1 MTKGFLGVLVKT
13 PFKQFNK
20 AKGRDGYLSTHG
32 DLQYH
37 HDAILAAKAF
47 HFSTSLIIGLKISLR
62 KSAKKCLKE
71 ISTFYVPLLSVLSF
85 VACMI
90 FPFEAIGMTA
100 LHSLLKTGET
110 SWH

>member
-1 MTKGFLGVLVKT
+1 MVFLGVLVKT

-20 AKGRDGYLSTHG
+20 AKGKDGYLSKHG
-32 DLQYH
+32 SLQYH
-37 HDAILAAKAF
+37 HDAIVATKVTFLKNF
-47 HFSTSLIIGLKISLR
+47 NQPNHRIENIIEKKR
-62 KSAKKCLKE
+62 KDLNK

-90 FPFEAIGMTA
+90 FPFNAIGMTA